1 MLLRCEFEPEHLM
14 QGGDRVGSAT
24 IRGWS
29 DFKVRG
35 SVIVG
40 IILCRNCKEAASNL
54 TAEQW
59 GAVKIH
65 DAADVA
71 KGMTVGFVEPRSFIS
86 VFEAVD
92 ADDTHFGVG
101 SRNLAIGRAARRS
114 REGRW
119 CR

>member
-54 TAEQW
+54 TAEQG
-59 GAVKIH
+59 GAVKIY

-71 KGMTVGFVEPRSFIS
+71 KGMTVGFVEPRSFIA

-92 ADDTHFGVG
+92 ANDTHFGVG
-101 SRNLAIGRAARRS
+101 SRNLAIGRAAKEQR
-114 REGRW
+114 GALV
-119 CR
+119 